1 MNIVSGFSQRGAKQQ
16 AGSVKDEKEIY
27 LRSRVISG
35 SSNQDRISLTVDELQ
50 QVTEQPEPRIIIFDV
65 NGEYD
70 TAFSESRHEI
80 AASDFWHLL
89 LDHRTREE
97 MYRHTLLG
105 EDIGGTLCKPAEAE
119 QLREQ
124 IFGCAKTRW
133 RIHVVNLVQVPKDQQ
148 PEVVDSILGLH
159 CQTLDLPDPCSN
171 PKHPATLI
179 VLEEAHRI
187 SAVAPDGEPEASLT
201 NLERL
206 AAQGRA
212 FGVSLWLST
221 PKPSELSPRL
231 RARL

>member
-1 MNIVSGFSQRGAKQQ
+1 MNIVSGFFQRGAKQQ

-27 LRSRVISG
+27 LSVISG

-50 QVTEQPEPRIIIFDV
+50 QLTEKPEPRIIIFDF

-80 AASDFWHLL
+80 AASDS
-89 LDHRTREE
+89 DYRTHEE

-119 QLREQ
+119 QLCEQ
-124 IFGCAKTRW
+124 IFGCAEARW

-148 PEVVDSILGLH
+148 PEVVDSMLGLY
-159 CQTLDLPDPCSN
+159 CQTLELPDLCSKPN
-171 PKHPATLI
+171 HPATLL
-179 VLEEAHRI
+179 VVEEAHRI
-187 SAVAPDGEPEASLT
+187 SAIAPDGKSGTSLT

-206 AAQGRA
+206 ASQGRA
-212 FGVSLWLST
+212 LGVSLRLFT
-221 PKPSELSPRL
+221 PEPSELFPRL

>member
-1 MNIVSGFSQRGAKQQ
+1 MSIVSSFSQRGAKQQ

-27 LRSRVISG
+27 FRSRVISG

-50 QVTEQPEPRIIIFDV
+50 QLTEKSEHQIIIFDV

-80 AASDFWHLL
+80 AASEP
-89 LDHRTREE
+89 DHGNREE
-97 MYRHTLLG
+97 MYRHTWLD
-105 EDIGGTLCKPAEAE
+105 EDICGTLCKPAEAE
-119 QLREQ
+119 QLCEQ
-124 IFGCAKTRW
+124 IFGCAKTRR
-133 RIHVVNLVQVPKDQQ
+133 RIHVVNLAQVPKDQQ
-148 PEVVDSILGLH
+148 PEVVDSILGFH
-159 CQTLDLPDPCSN
+159 CQTLKLPNPCSN
-171 PKHPATLI
+171 RPATLF

-187 SAVAPDGEPEASLT
+187 SAVAPDGETVTSLT

-221 PKPSELSPRL
+221 PEPSELSHRL
-231 RARL
+231 RANL